1 MSAVQN
7 SAVLQKNFKVAGE
20 RRESVLTWRVG
31 SEKLEKIS
39 RRRLPLSYILKERI
53 SFTQAKRKEG
63 LSENS
68 CFRNTFV

>member
-20 RRESVLTWRVG
+20 RRESRVG
-31 SEKLEKIS
+31 SERLE
-39 RRRLPLSYILKERI
+39 RRRLHLSYILKERI

-68 CFRNTFV
+68 CFRNAFV